1 MSPII
6 EVLIPGIPGPPGPA
20 IQVTGPGVI
29 GRESGTGA
37 GGSITVGTGLTITG
51 GTLRATATDL
61 AYDPATRLLSSS
73 TGADVTLP
81 LATTTAAGLMSAAD
95 KALVGEAFIVTIEVR
110 NNTGAEIP
118 AGAACREVGSS
129 GDLPTVALAS
139 ASDEVGSSKTLGLAR
154 TAIPN
159 NSTGRLITLGRLE
172 GISTSGLTEGATVW
186 LGTTPGS
193 LTTTR
198 PTQPA
203 HGVVLGLCIRSGPGG
218 SGILF
223 VRVANGQELNELHDV
238 LITGSAPAAGAP
250 RPALARS
257 TDGLWRD
264 VVLGPADVGADAA
277 GSAAAA
283 VAAHATAA
291 DPHSQYTTAAEAA
304 AAAPVQSVVGRTGNV
319 TLSTA
324 DIGDLGATLAGYV
337 QTGDSRLTDAREW
350 TASTISQ
357 AEAEAGTATTRRA
370 FTAERV
376 RQAVAAWWLAISS
389 SVGRAVVTAA
399 DQAAARAAIGAV
411 GGAAGTS
418 GQLQWSDGGAF
429 AGVPSSTVDGTSGA
443 VSLARL
449 LLSANAAASLP
460 PLALTGTWFSGGT
473 ATTTKPHLLIEPAGT
488 SSTAWSTA
496 GTGLGIN
503 APSGFL
509 GNPID
514 AQINGT
520 KIFVVA
526 STGTVSLRNV
536 AEFYLP
542 DNFSVG
548 IRAAGSNTFAV
559 TNTRVGLASTAFLG
573 WSSNANSFAALDL
586 TLFRDAANILALR
599 NGVNAQSLRMYGT
612 FTDASNFLRGAIN
625 ATSSQVSIGVERAG
639 TAAANAPLVLSAAGT
654 GTVRLDSLGEIGA
667 SSTVAA
673 LPASPT
679 NGTFV
684 RVTDALAPTVGSVVV
699 GGGSSQAIVWWDNGA
714 WRVWAGTAPSG
725 ATPAGA
731 ATEIQYR
738 NAGALGA
745 IPGSAVDGTTGGVTL
760 ARLLLTA
767 NGAASASPL
776 NLNGAWF
783 TGGTSTNN
791 FPQLLI
797 SPTGAT
803 LPTFNTAGMG
813 AVINAQSGFSGDI
826 IWLGVNGSA
835 RFTLNANGPAT
846 FSGAVASGGTTLT
859 GDVFGGLRLASQAPV
874 SWGNVNNVVG
884 GGPDTRLWR
893 SDVGVIDQKSNAV
906 DAFSGN
912 TPSAVHPHAQT
923 FRIFNHQVNGTNF
936 ECASI
941 GWQRGSSDAVFTGS
955 ITAAGILTVTGVT
968 SGTIAVNQI
977 ITGANVPP
985 GTRIVSLGTGSGGT
999 GTYNVS
1005 VNVAVSSTTITGGAP
1020 VLRIAAEKGTGG
1032 GTARDIEIQTD
1043 GITRIIVKANGA
1055 IQLLNLPTTSPGVA
1069 NQLWRDGD
1077 FIKIV

>member
-1 MSPII
+1 MSPIV
-6 EVLIPGIPGPPGPA
+6 EVLIPGIPGPPGEA

-73 TGADVTLP
+73 TGADATLP

-95 KALVGEAFIVTIEVR
+95 KALVGEAFRVTVMVHNR
-110 NNTGAEIP
+110 SGATIP
-118 AGAACREVGSS
+118 KGAACYEVGSS

-139 ASDEVGSSKTLGLAR
+139 ASGEATSSKTLGLALED
-154 TAIPN
+154 IPN
-159 NSTGRLITLGRLE
+159 NADGKVLALGRLE
-172 GISTSGLTEGATVW
+172 GINTAGLTEGATFW

-250 RPALARS
+250 RPVLAWS

-264 VVLGPADVGADAA
+264 VVLGPSDVGADAA

-283 VAAHATAA
+283 VAAHAAAA

-304 AAAPVQSVVGRTGNV
+304 AAAPVQSVAGRSGNV
-319 TLSTA
+319 TLSA
-324 DIGDLGATLAGYV
+324 GDIGGLAAVATSGAYGDLSGRPALGTAAA
-337 QTGDSRLTDAREW
+337 TDAS
-350 TASTISQ
+350 AY
-357 AEAEAGTATTRRA
+357 A
-370 FTAERV
+370 
-376 RQAVAAWWLAISS
+376 
-389 SVGRAVVTAA
+389 TAA
-399 DQAAARAAIGAV
+399 QGALADSAV
-411 GGAAGTS
+411 QGAAGTS

-473 ATTTKPHLLIEPAGT
+473 ATTTKPHVLIEPAGT

-520 KIFVVA
+520 KIFAVA
-526 STGTVSLRNV
+526 STGSVFLRNI

-586 TLFRDAANILALR
+586 TLFRDGANILALR
-599 NGVNAQSLRMYGT
+599 NGTNAQSFRAYGT
-612 FTDASNFLRGAIN
+612 FTDTGNFLRGAIN

-654 GTVRLDSLGEIGA
+654 GTVRLDSPGEIGA
-667 SSTVAA
+667 STTVAA
-673 LPASPT
+673 LPPSPT

-684 RVTDALAPTVGSVVV
+684 RVTDALAPAVGSVVA

-725 ATPAGA
+725 ATPAGTG
-731 ATEIQYR
+731 TEVQYR
-738 NAGALGA
+738 NDGALGA
-745 IPGSAVDGTTGGVTL
+745 IPGSAVDGTTGAVTL
-760 ARLLLTA
+760 ARLLLSA

-783 TGGTSTNN
+783 TGGTGTNN
-791 FPQLLI
+791 YPQLLI

-803 LPTFNTAGMG
+803 LPAFNTAGMG
-813 AVINAQSGFSGDI
+813 AVINAPNGFIGDI
-826 IWLGVNGSA
+826 FWAGVNGANLFKISGGGA
-835 RFTLNANGPAT
+835 LTVVGGITNGNFSISNTGNSLTVGGSFCVSNASDAGPVIYAA
-846 FSGAVASGGTTLT
+846 GYLGWVASGVVGINNPTPVLRLYKDADNTLAQRNGTTPQVHRIYNTFT
-859 GDVFGGLRLASQAPV
+859 GA
-874 SWGNVNNVVG
+874 
-884 GGPDTRLWR
+884 
-893 SDVGVIDQKSNAV
+893 
-906 DAFSGN
+906 
-912 TPSAVHPHAQT
+912 
-923 FRIFNHQVNGTNF
+923 TNF
-936 ECASI
+936 ERAKQEWASN
-941 GWQRGSSDAVFTGS
+941 VF
-955 ITAAGILTVTGVT
+955 LF
-968 SGTIAVNQI
+968 GT
-977 ITGANVPP
+977 
-985 GTRIVSLGTGSGGT
+985 
-999 GTYNVS
+999 
-1005 VNVAVSSTTITGGAP
+1005 
-1020 VLRIAAEKGTGG
+1020 EKGSGG
-1032 GTARDIEIQTD
+1032 GTARDMELQTD
-1043 GITRIIVKANGA
+1043 GVTRVTLKGSGA
-1055 IQLLNLPTTSPGVA
+1055 IILSGLPTTNPGVTG
-1069 NQLWRDGD
+1069 QLWNDGGTL
-1077 FIKIV
+1077 KIA